1 MATRSRETDEAT
13 RAASRGRILD
23 AARTLLAEHG
33 FEATR
38 VADIAGLAG
47 MSPGNLYWHF
57 PSKEAILGAILA
69 DGFAAFES
77 MAAAVAAEY
86 GPARRKLEILVDRT
100 IALYEQEAPFLVTV
114 GGLAG
119 DGGHRLIVSLGFDP
133 AGIHGR
139 IRASLRSVFAEAR
152 SERAVGPADPDVLV
166 ACHLALFDGLVTTGR
181 ARGAPPPR
189 DALRAA
195 ALRLM
200 GYRPA
205 A

>member
-1 MATRSRETDEAT
+1 MAPRRRETNEAA
-13 RAASRGRILD
+13 RAASRSRVLD
-23 AARTLLAEHG
+23 AARTLFAGHG

-47 MSPGNLYWHF
+47 MSPGNVYWQF

-77 MAAAVAAEY
+77 VAAAVAAEY

-100 IALYEQEAPFLVTV
+100 MALYEQEASFVIIR

-119 DGGHRLIVSLGFDP
+119 DGGQQLVESLGIDL
-133 AGIHGR
+133 AGIRGR

-152 SERAVGPADPDVLV
+152 SEGAVGPADPDVLV
-166 ACHLALFDGLVTTGR
+166 ACHLALFDGLVIAGR
-181 ARGAPPPR
+181 THGPSPSKDDVRS
-189 DALRAA
+189 A
-195 ALRLM
+195 ALRLI